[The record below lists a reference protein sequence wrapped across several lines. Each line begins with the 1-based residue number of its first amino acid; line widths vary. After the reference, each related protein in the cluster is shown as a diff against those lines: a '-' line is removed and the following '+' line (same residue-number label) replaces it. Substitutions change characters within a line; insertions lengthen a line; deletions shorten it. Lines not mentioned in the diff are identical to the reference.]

1 MLTNRIRIIVAIITF
16 IISLSF
22 IIEGHYIIGSI
33 ILLLVGGLLAF
44 DYFKNGTVFLAM
56 RSLQAQDNDKTEK
69 LLAEIKNPQWLGKFQ
84 RSYYY
89 LLNGVLNMQ
98 KNNYQIAEGHL
109 KNALDLGVR
118 AEEQAMVYMQLA
130 NIRLMKRDMRGGR
143 MYLDK
148 AKKSEKT
155 PEALK
160 SQVSLMDKELKKH
173 GY

>member
-1 MLTNRIRIIVAIITF
+1 MRPAAL
-16 IISLSF
+16 SLQ
-22 IIEGHYIIGSI
+22 GHYFSKGKK
-33 ILLLVGGLLAF
+33 GLN
-44 DYFKNGTVFLAM
+44 K
-56 RSLQAQDNDKTEK
+56 K

>member
-89 LLNGVLNMQ
+89 
-98 KNNYQIAEGHL
+98 QIAEGHL

-130 NIRLMKRDMRGGR
+130 NIRLTKRDMRGGR

-148 AKKSEKT
+148 AKKAEKT

>member
-1 MLTNRIRIIVAIITF
+1 
-16 IISLSF
+16 
-22 IIEGHYIIGSI
+22 
-33 ILLLVGGLLAF
+33 
-44 DYFKNGTVFLAM
+44 
-56 RSLQAQDNDKTEK
+56 
-69 LLAEIKNPQWLGKFQ
+69 
-84 RSYYY
+84 
-89 LLNGVLNMQ
+89 MQ
-98 KNNYQIAEGHL
+98 KSNYQIAEGHL

-148 AKKSEKT
+148 AKKAEKT